1 MRRYYISI
9 WIKKESILSVT
20 TENFSEKESEKRG
33 EIEKL
38 KIKRINEWE
47 VSLLPFYLII
57 FTNNSL
63 SLFQNEFHEEY

>member
-33 EIEKL
+33 GNRKIENK
-38 KIKRINEWE
+38 KN
-47 VSLLPFYLII
+47 
-57 FTNNSL
+57 
-63 SLFQNEFHEEY
+63 Q